1 MSTAVTITEL
11 ETLLGIPAEA
21 KPAARKAKRWR
32 FLAAHEITPIAGKR
46 GLYPRRKVELALN
59 GN

>member
-1 MSTAVTITEL
+1 MSGAVTTNEL

-21 KPAARKAKRWR
+21 KPAARQSRRWR
-32 FLAAHEITPIAGKR
+32 FLVANEIKPIVGKR